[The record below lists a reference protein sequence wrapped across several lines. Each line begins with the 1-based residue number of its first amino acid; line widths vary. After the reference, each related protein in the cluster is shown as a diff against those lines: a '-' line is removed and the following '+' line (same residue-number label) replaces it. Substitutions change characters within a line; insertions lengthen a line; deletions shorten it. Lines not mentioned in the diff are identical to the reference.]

1 MSIQFSHSPTET
13 KIDKVIKKLP
23 YQQTKQ
29 QFIQTFAESFKDT
42 TIDTDNLI
50 RHFLLAGVFI
60 ADGLFEAYNTLNEH
74 SKISSQNVTKKLEL
88 AKTRSKLTRKTK
100 QELQQILNGIEILP
114 NLNKDQL
121 VELILSNQA
130 ALQSLKIEERK
141 SELNKMT
148 NSELRILLKGV
159 DKVSRLKKS
168 QMVDLILSKDK
179 LN

>member
-1 MSIQFSHSPTET
+1 M
-13 KIDKVIKKLP
+13 
-23 YQQTKQ
+23 
-29 QFIQTFAESFKDT
+29 
-42 TIDTDNLI
+42 
-50 RHFLLAGVFI
+50 
-60 ADGLFEAYNTLNEH
+60 
-74 SKISSQNVTKKLEL
+74 
-88 AKTRSKLTRKTK
+88 
-100 QELQQILNGIEILP
+100 QQILNGIEILP

-130 ALQSLKIEERK
+130 AIQSLKIEERK

-159 DKVSRLKKS
+159 DKVYRLKKS